1 MVIVPGSTATA
12 LAASLSSVT
21 GFPVVTPCISR
32 FADGEISVEFPNSAS
47 VAPYKNVVLLQS
59 LCKPANDSLMELLLL
74 SDVVR
79 RVCAPDRVTAVVPYM
94 CYSRQDRAT
103 SRVSGGHG
111 MVTSALSS
119 KVIAKLLGTSGI
131 DHLITVDLHSS
142 QAVGFFEM
150 PFTNLPAS
158 GLFVEEIGDSHI
170 LEKLVVVAPDC
181 GSLPRVREFVRALS
195 EGHKVNSV
203 QVAVIDKY
211 RESPGVSE
219 VVHVVGSVKDR
230 HCLILDDIVD
240 SGGTLCNAAAALKTR
255 GAMSVHARITHGVF
269 SGSAINAIEASELD
283 SLVVTDTISSGASFS
298 EGKIKVLSVSR
309 LLGNCVLSHCM
320 GHRA

>member
-32 FADGEISVEFPNSAS
+32 FADGEISVEFPNSAAE
-47 VAPYKNVVLLQS
+47 APYKNVVLLQS

-74 SDVVR
+74 ADVVR
-79 RVCAPDRVTAVVPYM
+79 RTCAPDRMTAVVPYV
-94 CYSRQDRAT
+94 CYSRQDRVT
-103 SRVSGGHG
+103 SRVVGEHG
-111 MVTSALSS
+111 LVTSALSS
-119 KVIAKLLGTSGI
+119 KVVAKLLGSSGI

-142 QAVGFFEM
+142 QTVGFFEM
-150 PFTNLPAS
+150 PFTNLPVS

-195 EGHKVNSV
+195 EERKVSSV

-219 VVHVVGSVKDR
+219 VVHVIGSVKDR
-230 HCLILDDIVD
+230 HCVILDDIVD

-269 SGSAINAIEASELD
+269 SGSAVDAIEASELD
-283 SLVVTDTISSGASFS
+283 SLVVTDTISGISFP
-298 EGKIKVLSVSR
+298 EGKIKVQSVGK
-309 LLGNCVLSHCM
+309 LLGDCVLSHFV
-320 GHRA
+320 GYKA